1 MTYSPLPTPAQN
13 PAKRTRW
20 AWFIGAGVALVVAL
34 GCAGNSASDSAA
46 GEEPAAAATAT
57 SKTTK
62 GAAKPDSGTAGLN
75 QPARDGD
82 FQFTVTG
89 LKCGVNHV
97 GSDLIGQDAQGQYC
111 LVSIQIKNIDKKAH
125 TFSDSEQKAYD
136 AKKVEYSVDST
147 AALYANS
154 NSQVLFE
161 QINPGNT
168 VKGKLVFDVPD
179 GTKLTSLELH
189 DSLFSGGVKVN
200 LK

>member
-1 MTYSPLPTPAQN
+1 MTYSHQPAPAQA

-20 AWFIGAGVALVVAL
+20 AYFLGGGVALVVTL
-34 GCAGNSASDSAA
+34 GCAGNSAADSTTDDK
-46 GEEPAAAATAT
+46 PAAAAA
-57 SKTTK
+57 SKASK
-62 GAAKPDSGTAGLN
+62 GATKQDSGTAGLN

-89 LKCGVNHV
+89 LKCGVSHV
-97 GSDLIGQDAQGQYC
+97 GTDLLGQDAQGQYC
-111 LVSIQIKNIDKKAH
+111 LISIQIKNIGKKAQ

-136 AKKVEYSVDST
+136 AKKVEYSVDSA

-161 QINPGNT
+161 QINPGNV
-168 VKGKLVFDVPD
+168 VKGKLVFDVPE

>member
-1 MTYSPLPTPAQN
+1 VPAPAQN

-34 GCAGNSASDSAA
+34 GCAGNSASDKAA
-46 GEEPAAAATAT
+46 DEKPADVAAAA

-62 GAAKPDSGTAGLN
+62 APKPGSGTAGLN
-75 QPARDGD
+75 QAARDGD

-89 LKCGVNHV
+89 LKCGVSHV

-111 LVSIQIKNIDKKAH
+111 LVSVQIKNIGKKAQ

-136 AKKVEYSVDST
+136 VKKVEYSVDSA
-147 AALYANS
+147 AALYANG
-154 NSQVLFE
+154 NSSVLFE

-168 VKGKLVFDVPD
+168 VKGKLVFDVPE